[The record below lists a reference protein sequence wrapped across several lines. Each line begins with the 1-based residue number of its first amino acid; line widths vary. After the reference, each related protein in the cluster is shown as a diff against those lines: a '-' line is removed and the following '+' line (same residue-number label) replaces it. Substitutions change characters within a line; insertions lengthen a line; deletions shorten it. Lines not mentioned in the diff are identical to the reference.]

1 MSYTHRLL
9 FKSTIIFII
18 GTVCADLS
26 SYGINDQFA
35 AESNNLN
42 IIAAATNSLEP
53 LDPIAA
59 LGEALPGIPG
69 EDYPIL
75 FEVPETAFGCEGRVE
90 GGLYADSETEC
101 QAFHICVASAESA
114 LAKYSFLCPNGTIFN
129 QDYFV
134 CDWWFNFDCANAEG
148 LYFRNEEVAAE
159 REASSNNGNTGNDL
173 NGSASGTYQQPSVA
187 PGSYAPQSSYSSSS

>member
-1 MSYTHRLL
+1 MHLNYFKYGITKTVYIRIIFLERVIQSKQRYPRVMSYTHRLL

-101 QAFHICVASAESA
+101 QAF
-114 LAKYSFLCPNGTIFN
+114 
-129 QDYFV
+129 
-134 CDWWFNFDCANAEG
+134 
-148 LYFRNEEVAAE
+148 
-159 REASSNNGNTGNDL
+159 
-173 NGSASGTYQQPSVA
+173 
-187 PGSYAPQSSYSSSS
+187 